1 MQQDLSLINDDDSS
15 SISKQS
21 NYAGPFARAESS
33 AQRQHK
39 SVRDVKERVSS
50 VTGEQFKHIV
60 YYPIFDVQDEAK
72 IVAVLEVGFKKRK
85 TSQHP
90 LLTEDMQS
98 YLDQFRSHL
107 SQFKVRLSSFSKALT
122 GMYQRRHEKRV
133 CQLFQRWKQATV
145 QLRYRERFAQ
155 N

>member
-1 MQQDLSLINDDDSS
+1 M
-15 SISKQS
+15 
-21 NYAGPFARAESS
+21 
-33 AQRQHK
+33 
-39 SVRDVKERVSS
+39 
-50 VTGEQFKHIV
+50 

-85 TSQHP
+85 TALQP

-107 SQFKVRLSSFSKALT
+107 SQFKVRLGSFTKSLT
-122 GMYQRRHEKRV
+122 GLYQRRQEKRA

-145 QLRYRERFAQ
+145 
-155 N
+155 